1 MSVNTI
7 EVKQLYQRHEAGE
20 TLEVVDCRTP
30 AEFRDCHASIATNL
44 PLESLDPAAILA
56 SRQGNSDRPL
66 YVICG
71 SGNRS
76 RQACEKLSQAGVNV
90 VDVLGGTGAWRAAG
104 LPVVRGKKAISLERQ
119 VRIVAGVLVV
129 TGVALTPI
137 SPWFAALSGF
147 IGAGLV
153 FSGVTDTCPMSMV
166 IAKMPWNQVA
176 AASCA
181 TSPQGR

>member
-1 MSVNTI
+1 MSMKTI

-20 TLEVVDCRTP
+20 TLDVVDCRTP
-30 AEFRDCHASIATNL
+30 AEFGDCHASITRNL

-56 SRQGNSDRPL
+56 SRQGQPDRPL
-66 YVICG
+66 FVICG
-71 SGNRS
+71 SGTRS

-90 VDVLGGTGAWRAAG
+90 VDVIGGTGAWREAG
-104 LPVVRGKKAISLERQ
+104 LPVVRGKRAISLERQ

-137 SPWFAALSGF
+137 SIWFAALSGF
-147 IGAGLV
+147 VGAGLV

-166 IAKMPWNQVA
+166 IAKMPWNQGD
-176 AASCA
+176 AASCG
-181 TSPQGR
+181 TSPQAR